1 MKPPCRY
8 WLLCLLACLFAGVA
22 AMAQQSA
29 VAPQHSQEKKT
40 YSAKAQE
47 RIVREVRH
55 KLMMLPY
62 YGDAFDHI
70 AFKLQGYDVVL
81 MGQVVRA
88 TLKHDAE
95 HAVKDVEGVERV
107 INHIEIL
114 PPSSG
119 DDRIRRAAYR
129 AIYGYSPLQK
139 YGVGSNRSIHILVK
153 NGHITLEG
161 LVNNK
166 ADKNMAGI
174 RANGV
179 PGVFSVTNNLEVESN
194 GKGL

>member
-1 MKPPCRY
+1 MKLPYRF
-8 WLLCLLACLFAGVA
+8 WLLCLGACLFMGVA
-22 AMAQQSA
+22 ATAQQSA
-29 VAPQHSQEKKT
+29 VTPQHSQQKKT
-40 YSAKAQE
+40 YSPKAQE

-62 YGDAFDHI
+62 YGGAFDHI
-70 AFKLQGYDVVL
+70 AFKLHGYDVIL
-81 MGQVVRA
+81 MGQVVQA
-88 TLKHDAE
+88 TLKDDAE

-119 DDRIRRAAYR
+119 DDRIRRATYR
-129 AIYGYSPLQK
+129 AIYGYAPLQK

-161 LVNNK
+161 VVNNQ

-179 PGVFSVTNNLEVESN
+179 PGAFSVTNHLQVESN